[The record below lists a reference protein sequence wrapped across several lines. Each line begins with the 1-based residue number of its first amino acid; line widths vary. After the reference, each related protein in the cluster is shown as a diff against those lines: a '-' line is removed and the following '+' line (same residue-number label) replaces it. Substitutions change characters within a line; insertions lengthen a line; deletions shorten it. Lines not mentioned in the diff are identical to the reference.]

1 MIVCPSKRL
10 LSPPLMSVL
19 PPPPL
24 RWSVGED
31 GVTVEDLA
39 LRTAPAGAL
48 LAALSHSPKKLAP
61 APLDGNVP
69 PPRLCLTP
77 RTSEACLMEG
87 IDPCVVCS
95 FARPSLYPR
104 ASVRSRACGEPVAA
118 SASRCLNVSVLRAAS
133 ACVTAPL
140 PTATPPPYLSAPRV
154 TRKGLIYFRGR
165 SNHSRTARRPT
176 SQSRTCG

>member
-1 MIVCPSKRL
+1 
-10 LSPPLMSVL
+10 MSVL

-87 IDPCVVCS
+87 IDPCVVYS
-95 FARPSLYPR
+95 FRVALAFFARERMHSGDTTAPHF
-104 ASVRSRACGEPVAA
+104 AA
-118 SASRCLNVSVLRAAS
+118 SSCI
-133 ACVTAPL
+133 CVARSECARDS
-140 PTATPPPYLSAPRV
+140 PTPDRHSAPSSLRPPR

-176 SQSRTCG
+176 SPSRTCG

>member
-1 MIVCPSKRL
+1 
-10 LSPPLMSVL
+10 MSVL

-48 LAALSHSPKKLAP
+48 LAALSHSPKKMAP
-61 APLDGNVP
+61 APLDGGVP

-87 IDPCVVCS
+87 IDPCVPFS
-95 FARPSLYPR
+95 PWRSLFLFAPR
-104 ASVRSRACGEPVAA
+104 LMRARVT
-118 SASRCLNVSVLRAAS
+118 ASRRVPLR
-133 ACVTAPL
+133 
-140 PTATPPPYLSAPRV
+140 
-154 TRKGLIYFRGR
+154 RKKG
-165 SNHSRTARRPT
+165 AV
-176 SQSRTCG
+176 